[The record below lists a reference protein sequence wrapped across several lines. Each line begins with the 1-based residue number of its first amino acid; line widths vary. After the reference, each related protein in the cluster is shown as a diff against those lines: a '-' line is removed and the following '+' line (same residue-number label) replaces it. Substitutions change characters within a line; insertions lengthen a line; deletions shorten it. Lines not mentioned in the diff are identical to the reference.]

1 MALDISLAGRPAA
14 PAEPDPGSPGL
25 ERSFVGRS
33 AEMRSLHAELSQA
46 RAGTP
51 RLVIVEGSAGMGKTA
66 LVRRFL
72 AEAGDLRALQAT
84 GEEVEA
90 LLPYGLVEQLVRGSG
105 VPVPERLR
113 GLGVPGSQAPDPISV
128 GAGLVELLGSLQ
140 GGAPVALVIDDA
152 QWADRP
158 SLQALLFALRRLHA
172 DRVLA
177 VISARENASGEPLEG
192 LQRLVEN
199 GRGTRVRLRGLDS
212 TAVREL
218 GAAMGVG
225 QLSHRATE
233 RIREHTQGSPL
244 HVQALLE
251 ELPVETL
258 ERPADVPLPSPRN
271 FSALVL
277 ARLAGCGPEARR
289 LVIAAAVLG
298 LRCPLRTAAQ
308 LAELDD
314 PSQALEHSI
323 TARLLEEPS
332 GEVGRGIV
340 AFPHPLVRAA
350 LYHDLGP
357 VRRAALHARAAE
369 LVDDP
374 APALRHRVA
383 AARTEDTG
391 LTDDLIAFA
400 RREAGR
406 GAWASAADALLSAS
420 RLAPDVARREDC
432 VVRAAECM
440 LNGGDVSG
448 AVAQTATIS
457 RLAASPRRD
466 YVLGLLAGMTGRPQ
480 DAEQLLT
487 GAYERC
493 DRSTDSGLA
502 SDIAAQLATLNLTR
516 GRGTPA
522 AAWAARALEPTEEPP
537 LVPNALSSRIT
548 GLAFS
553 GRISEALAAGSS
565 LPDPSTDLDDA
576 SLDGY
581 LGRGYARCIDDDLEG
596 ACADLGPI
604 SAVFRRRGPAYLAVA
619 ALLLLSHAEFR
630 YGAWD
635 DALLHGELA
644 SSIGEDTDQFWLL
657 PGAHLGA
664 CAPLA
669 ARGELESATAH
680 SDAAGRAAAVVGS
693 EFVSSA
699 FAAMATAHIARAR
712 GDHAGVARALEVLRP
727 LEEVEVLR
735 EPGIV
740 GWQELYADALV
751 DLGRWD
757 DAEEVLV
764 PYAHLAAQRGRRG
777 AMAGAARAHA
787 RLDAA
792 RGRRDEALSR
802 FAAALTHLDGLDM
815 PFERALTELEYGGLL
830 RREGRRGAA
839 SAQLRA
845 AHDAFSRLA
854 ARPFL
859 ERCDRELAACGLEPA
874 RRRHPE
880 PNRLTPREV
889 AVARLVASGKSNREI
904 AGELVVSVH
913 TVEFHLVNVF
923 GKLGIKS
930 RSALVAA
937 MLAPPDQSG

>member
-1 MALDISLAGRPAA
+1 VVVDISLAGRPPAA
-14 PAEPDPGSPGL
+14 AEPDTGGPGL

-33 AEMRSLHAELSQA
+33 AEMRSLHAELAQA

-51 RLVIVEGSAGMGKTA
+51 RLIIVEGSAGMGKTA

-72 AEAGDLRALQAT
+72 AEGGDLRALAAT

-90 LLPYGLVEQLVRGSG
+90 LLPYGLVEQLIRGCD

-113 GLGVPGSQAPDPISV
+113 GLGVPDSQARDPISV

-140 GGAPVALVIDDA
+140 RGAPVALVIDDA

-177 VISARENASGEPLEG
+177 VISARETASGELLEG
-192 LQRLVEN
+192 LNRLVEN

-212 TAVREL
+212 AAVREL
-218 GAAMGVG
+218 AASMGVG

-233 RIREHTQGSPL
+233 RIREHTEGSPL

-271 FSALVL
+271 FGALVL
-277 ARLAGCGPEARR
+277 GRLAACEPETRR
-289 LVIAAAVLG
+289 LVIATAVLG
-298 LRCPLRTAAQ
+298 LRCPLRMAAE

-314 PSQALEHSI
+314 ASQALEQSI

-332 GEVGRGIV
+332 GEVGRGII

-350 LYHDLGP
+350 VYHDLGP
-357 VRRAALHARAAE
+357 VRRASLHARAAE

-374 APALRHRVA
+374 AATLRHRVA

-391 LTDDLIAFA
+391 LTADLIAFA

-420 RLAPDVARREDC
+420 RGAPAGGERDEC
-432 VVRAAECM
+432 LVRAAECM
-440 LNGGDVSG
+440 LNGGDVTG
-448 AVAQTATIS
+448 AVAQTATIT
-457 RLAASPRRD
+457 RLPASPRRD

-480 DAEQLLT
+480 DAEQLLA
-487 GAYERC
+487 GAYELC
-493 DRSTDSGLA
+493 DRSTQGALA
-502 SDIAAQLATLNLTR
+502 ADIAAQLATLNLTR

-522 AAWAARALEPTEEPP
+522 AVWAARALEPTDEAP

-548 GLAFS
+548 GLAFA

-565 LPDPSTDLDDA
+565 LPDPSTEIDGA

-581 LGRGYARCIDDDLEG
+581 IGRGYARYIDDDLEG

-604 SAVFRRRGPAYLAVA
+604 SVIFRRRGPSYLAVA
-619 ALLLLSHAEFR
+619 ALLLLSQAEYR

-657 PGAHLGA
+657 TGAHLAA

-669 ARGELESATAH
+669 ARGEFEAATAH
-680 SDAAGRAAAVVGS
+680 ADAAGRVAAIVGS

-699 FAAMATAHIARAR
+699 FAAMAAAHIARAR
-712 GDHAGVARALEVLRP
+712 GDHEGVARALEVLRP
-727 LEEVEVLR
+727 LAEVEVLR

-751 DLGRWD
+751 DLGRLD
-757 DAEEVLV
+757 DAEEVLL
-764 PYAHLAAQRGRRG
+764 PYANLAAERGRRG

-792 RGRRDEALSR
+792 RGRRDEALSS
-802 FAAALTHLDGLDM
+802 FAAALAHLDGLDM
-815 PFERALTELEYGGLL
+815 PFERALTELAYGELL

-845 AHDAFSRLA
+845 AHDALSRLS

-874 RRRHPE
+874 RRRHLE
-880 PNRLTPREV
+880 PNRLTPREL

-904 AGELVVSVH
+904 ANELVVSVH

-937 MLAPPDQSG
+937 MLAPPAQT